1 MSYNYDQCVQS
12 IQEPRRRAY
21 ANNSNSSS
29 SNNNASS
36 HTNSQNAQPDLEAL
50 QQSMDGFAT
59 LSKHCPM
66 TPLLWMQ
73 YAHDTEV
80 LMEGLIMLESS
91 SSTENGTNNNNNQQ
105 QLQQMQ
111 AKKSALES
119 STGILELALS
129 EFSGCALLHLYYLE
143 TLADYIYSSEMIYK
157 LNTQNEVVGME
168 VDDKQATLQKLSTA
182 FEHAW
187 KCVCSGSHVNEG
199 LIISEIYQLQGSFL
213 LYLLSSAKDN
223 NNTQVNTILQ
233 QLSNLFLQWSKTPM
247 GDGSNGEMMQDI
259 DYLWNEACSLIL
271 LLSNGEEEEKLKYKQ
286 ELHQQKVTLWSS
298 IDTERKKTSSLMNT
312 LSSYENEMDV
322 AMSNEGIMLPRMSLF
337 PPQQDDDEGTT
348 DLTAR
353 HLQSLQ
359 RSSMKWNAIL
369 VSDTNR
375 FLSGLGG
382 SETSRAFARA
392 VSYLQRIYQDMMK
405 KSKASN
411 TKAELPPLEDYV
423 ATYKDS
429 AITSMYERAISEC
442 PTVESLW
449 VSYMNF
455 LRGEWTRYQSKV
467 KEQKHMLKGE
477 ELYLQQQ
484 QRDELSSML
493 KSTSHRAIR
502 NCPYS
507 STLFEIRMTT
517 LGMVST
523 SNLEP
528 DDVTAVVSDATQLGF
543 LTHNR
548 EAMLHLR
555 LTAILVVKRG
565 LLSLVS
571 LGTTT
576 STTGVGK
583 DYDEE
588 EDVAPNM
595 SVASNKKQSS
605 GGAVLYQS
613 LNPTVTEEVQDLV
626 DDIRDMYDETDNFL
640 FKSHPKWV
648 EGKVAF
654 WKHRAQTE
662 AYVLCPIVLA
672 LKEVDDEMAGEN
684 DSGGAVDKEAIKCFE
699 KIVKAQKPSHPDP
712 WRDYI
717 RYISSSQLYLPPRS
731 SETGNPAQGIAVSAS
746 TVRKVRGLYQRAMN
760 SMRKAGQK
768 EGLTVSPPVPGNK
781 QAWMGKGIDGAMFC
795 RDYDIAIS
803 DLCREYLDF
812 ERTTGSEEGF
822 ANAQIL
828 VRSKLANLTTPISA
842 PAPVVQHQEVN
853 GKRKLE
859 SDDSISKPV
868 NDVTSMMVDNQEE
881 GEESNDTQSR
891 SKRVKVVT
899 NLKQPKKTDGV
910 HKVRI
915 GKMDYPA
922 HPFTIH
928 VSNLSKE
935 TQDMDLVDAFRSE
948 FGAIVHAKILREK
961 RTGKGGH
968 HYHGESK
975 CAGLVQ
981 FEERS
986 SVESALQQSG
996 KFEVGG
1002 QLITIQRSHLP
1013 AVGLVPA
1020 GMHRVNPKGDGKSTK
1035 KNKFKK
1041 EAKMKIDT
1049 KMKVDTNKDQH
1060 MKSSGGNGKKKS
1072 RMADESPS
1080 AISLSVLSFKPR
1092 GMRQK
1097 PKLQLNDDSKKK

>member
-21 ANNSNSSS
+21 ANND
-29 SNNNASS
+29 NNNNDNASS
-36 HTNSQNAQPDLEAL
+36 TTTTSSQNAQPDLEAL

-73 YAHDTEV
+73 YTHDTEV

-91 SSTENGTNNNNNQQ
+91 SSSENGTNTNNNNQQ
-105 QLQQMQ
+105 QLQQLQ

-187 KCVCSGSHVNEG
+187 KCVGSGSHVNEG

-233 QLSNLFLQWSKTPM
+233 QLSNLFLKWSKTPM
-247 GDGSNGEMMQDI
+247 GDGSNDEMMQDI

-271 LLSNGEEEEKLKYKQ
+271 LLSNGEEEKLKHKQ
-286 ELHQQKVTLWSS
+286 ELDQQKATLWSS

-337 PPQQDDDEGTT
+337 PPQQDDDEGKT
-348 DLTAR
+348 DLTVR

-359 RSSMKWNAIL
+359 RSKMKWNQIL
-369 VSDTNR
+369 VGDTNR

-382 SETSRAFARA
+382 SETSRAFTRA
-392 VSYLQRIYQDMMK
+392 VSYLQRIYDMMK

-411 TKAELPPLEDYV
+411 TKVELSPLEDYV

-517 LGMVST
+517 LGMVSA

-528 DDVTAVVSDATQLGF
+528 DDVTAVVTEATQLGY

-576 STTGVGK
+576 STNGVGK

-605 GGAVLYQS
+605 GAVLYQS
-613 LNPTVTEEVQDLV
+613 LNPTVAEEVQDLV

-640 FKSHPKWV
+640 FKSHPKWA
-648 EGKVAF
+648 EGQVVF

-672 LKEVDDEMAGEN
+672 LKEADDEMAGEN
-684 DSGGAVDKEAIKCFE
+684 DSGGAADKEAIKCFE
-699 KIVKAQKPSHPDP
+699 KLVKAQKPSHPDP

-717 RYISSSQLYLPPRS
+717 RYISSSQLYLQTRS
-731 SETGNPAQGIAVSAS
+731 SETGNSAQGIAMSAS
-746 TVRKVRGLYQRAMN
+746 TLRKVRGLYQRAMN
-760 SMRKAGQK
+760 SMRKAGQE
-768 EGLTVSPPVPGNK
+768 EGLTLPPPMPDNK

-812 ERTTGSEEGF
+812 ERTAGSEEGF

-842 PAPVVQHQEVN
+842 PAYVVQNQEVN

-859 SDDSISKPV
+859 PDDSTSQLV
-868 NDVTSMMVDNQEE
+868 NGASSTMMVDNQEE
-881 GEESNDTQSR
+881 EEESNDTQSR

-935 TQDMDLVDAFRSE
+935 TQDMDLVDTFRSE
-948 FGAIVHAKILREK
+948 FGAIIHAKILREK
-961 RTGKGGH
+961 FRTGKGGH
-968 HYHGESK
+968 HYHSESK
-975 CAGLVQ
+975 CAGLIQ

-1002 QLITIQRSHLP
+1002 QLIQIQRSHLP
-1013 AVGLVPA
+1013 A
-1020 GMHRVNPKGDGKSTK
+1020 GKSALVL
-1035 KNKFKK
+1035 FY
-1041 EAKMKIDT
+1041 
-1049 KMKVDTNKDQH
+1049 H
-1060 MKSSGGNGKKKS
+1060 MKSS
-1072 RMADESPS
+1072 
-1080 AISLSVLSFKPR
+1080 V
-1092 GMRQK
+1092 
-1097 PKLQLNDDSKKK
+1097 

>member
-21 ANNSNSSS
+21 ANNNI
-29 SNNNASS
+29 NDASS
-36 HTNSQNAQPDLEAL
+36 TTTTSSQHALPDLEAL

-91 SSTENGTNNNNNQQ
+91 SSTENGTNSNNIQQ
-105 QLQQMQ
+105 QLQQLQ

-223 NNTQVNTILQ
+223 NTQVNTILQ
-233 QLSNLFLQWSKTPM
+233 QLSNLFLKWSKTPM

-271 LLSNGEEEEKLKYKQ
+271 LLSNGEEEKLKYKQ
-286 ELHQQKVTLWSS
+286 ELDQQKVTLWSS
-298 IDTERKKTSSLMNT
+298 IDIERKKTSSLMNT

-337 PPQQDDDEGTT
+337 PPQQDDDEGI
-348 DLTAR
+348 DLTVR
-353 HLQSLQ
+353 YLQSLQ
-359 RSSMKWNAIL
+359 RSGMKWNQIL

-382 SETSRAFARA
+382 SETSRAFTRA
-392 VSYLQRIYQDMMK
+392 ISYLQRIYQDMMK

-411 TKAELPPLEDYV
+411 TKAELSPLEDYV

-429 AITSMYERAISEC
+429 AITSLYERAISEC

-493 KSTSHRAIR
+493 QSTSHRAVR

-528 DDVTAVVSDATQLGF
+528 DDVTAVVLEATQLGF

-571 LGTTT
+571 MGTTT
-576 STTGVGK
+576 STNGVGK

-605 GGAVLYQS
+605 RAVLYQS

-672 LKEVDDEMAGEN
+672 LKEADDEMVGEN
-684 DSGGAVDKEAIKCFE
+684 DNGGAVDKEAIKCFE
-699 KIVKAQKPSHPDP
+699 KLVKAQKPSHPDP

-717 RYISSSQLYLPPRS
+717 RYISSSQLYLPTRS
-731 SETGNPAQGIAVSAS
+731 SDTGISAQGIAVSAS
-746 TVRKVRGLYQRAMN
+746 TLRKVRGLYQRAMN
-760 SMRKAGQK
+760 SMRKAGQE
-768 EGLTVSPPVPGNK
+768 EGLTTVSPPVPDNK

-812 ERTTGSEEGF
+812 ERTAGSEEGF

-842 PAPVVQHQEVN
+842 PAPVVQHQEAN

-859 SDDSISKPV
+859 PDDSISRPV
-868 NDVTSMMVDNQEE
+868 NGASTMMVDNQEE
-881 GEESNDTQSR
+881 EESNDTQSR

-1002 QLITIQRSHLP
+1002 QLIKIQRSHLP

-1020 GMHRVNPKGDGKSTK
+1020 GMHRVNPKGEGKSTK

-1041 EAKMKIDT
+1041 EAKMK
-1049 KMKVDTNKDQH
+1049 VDTDMNVDKNQH

-1072 RMADESPS
+1072 HVEDESPS

-1097 PKLQLNDDSKKK
+1097 PKISLTDDSKKK